1 MKIQNLRTYVT
12 KKYNQILK
20 TPKYCV
26 IDKCKARCCSSAPL
40 PISLINSTKQDKFI
54 RPIQMA
60 ISAPDCNPYC
70 HEAII
75 PITKPLEK
83 LIKLT
88 DKTHNGKKVLELDI
102 RKVLNAEDNYCTFL
116 TEQGRCNI
124 YESRPPICQ
133 DFGKPGWFKC
143 DEMLNLKEL
152 IKLKFNTIKKLFI
165 NKQ

>member
-40 PISLINSTKQDKFI
+40 PISLIKSIKQDKFI
-54 RPIQMA
+54 RPIQMT
-60 ISAPDCNPYC
+60 IPAPNYNPYC
-70 HEAII
+70 REAVI
-75 PITKPLEK
+75 PITKPLDK
-83 LIKLT
+83 LLKLT
-88 DKTHNGKKVLELDI
+88 GKTKDGRNVFELDVQ
-102 RKVLNAEDNYCTFL
+102 KVFKAEDNYCTFL

-124 YESRPPICQ
+124 YESRPPVCK
-133 DFGKPGWFKC
+133 DFGSAEWFKC
-143 DEMLNLKEL
+143 NEMLNLKEL
-152 IKLKFNTIKKLFI
+152 IKLKFNTIKKSLL